1 MGRGVLIGRESARAS
16 LEEMLA
22 EAMEGRGS
30 LALLAGEAGVGKTR
44 FAEEVFGPAEARFA
58 RGSAGPAAPAYGPVV
73 GALRELMRS
82 VPGGLPLR
90 GPLRSHLALLLPEL
104 GEATE
109 ESDRATLFEA
119 VRAGLASAVEDRPG
133 VVLLDDLQWS
143 DDSTFELLAELAPTL
158 RELPLLVVG
167 AYRSDE
173 MPRGHRLRWLRND
186 LRRRGCLCEL
196 TLEPL
201 TAEGTAEL
209 AEQVLGKAPS
219 ARLAAILHERTGGT
233 PFFIEEMAAALDADG
248 RLERG
253 DHGVELALDG
263 DVPLPQ
269 TIRDAVLLRAGSLS
283 PEARAAAEA
292 AAVAGIEFDV
302 EQVAALGSE
311 AGFDELLA
319 NGLIV
324 ELEAGRAAFRH
335 PLARDA
341 IYEDVPWLRR
351 RKLHREVAK
360 ALEDD
365 ELAQAEVAAH
375 WLAARDGARALDS
388 LVRAIEERA
397 AVHAYRDAARLGR
410 QAVDLWPEGERA
422 AERIALLERHARFAE
437 LAGELAE
444 AARAQREV
452 VTARRS
458 EGPGRALADAERSL
472 ATIYGLQGDR
482 ERALAARRVA
492 ADAYLANGL
501 PGEAAA
507 ERLSAAAYR
516 HSAGHYADAIELTL
530 LAGEEASRAERADL
544 RARALGLQGASQVKG
559 GDFETGLEAIRS
571 GLSLALEHELTLTA
585 AELYQRLGTA
595 HEIAGDYGGA
605 RDALST
611 AVGFC
616 ETEGGEGMEYVC
628 LSCMAYVLRELGDW
642 ERSAELCSELR
653 QPGASPDTTLVADG
667 NLGAIHAFRGE
678 WDAARPL
685 LAQCHETGTRLDV
698 VSMSVDSAAA
708 LAVVAEHDGELDTAR
723 DHCRFVLERWQRSE
737 DHHYAVWGL
746 RWAACFHARHD
757 GLGEARACAEALSS
771 IATTT
776 GHLDAVAA
784 LAHALGETSLAEDQP
799 DAAAEQL
806 TRAAELHEDLEIP
819 FERAQIQLR
828 AGVALAAAGERDA
841 AVDRFAQAHATARR
855 LGAAPLAAAAADGVA
870 SLGESVEKRLGKRAA
885 ADRDNGGLS
894 RRELEVV
901 RLVASGHTNRE
912 IAGELVLST
921 RTVDMHV
928 RNILT
933 KLRCR
938 SRTEAATK
946 AGELGLL
953 P

>member
-22 EAMEGRGS
+22 DAMEGRGS
-30 LALLAGEAGVGKTR
+30 LVLLAGEAGVGKTR

-73 GALRELMRS
+73 GALRELMRQ

-104 GEATE
+104 GKTTG

-119 VRAGLASAVEDRPG
+119 VRAGLASAVEDGPA
-133 VVLLDDLQWS
+133 VLLLDDLQWS
-143 DDSTFELLAELAPTL
+143 DDSTFELLAELAPSL

-186 LRRRGCLCEL
+186 LRRRGCLREL
-196 TLEPL
+196 TLESL

-209 AEQVLGKAPS
+209 AEQVLGEAPS
-219 ARLAAILHERTGGT
+219 ARLATILHERTGGT
-233 PFFIEEMAAALDADG
+233 PFFIEEMAAALET
-248 RLERG
+248 RLQRG
-253 DHGVELALDG
+253 GNGVELALDG

-269 TIRDAVLLRAGSLS
+269 TIRDAVLLRAGDLS

-302 EQVAALGSE
+302 EPVAALGSE

-324 ELEAGRAAFRH
+324 ELAPGRAAFRH

-351 RKLHREVAK
+351 RGLHRELAK
-360 ALEDD
+360 ALEMGD
-365 ELAQAEVAAH
+365 QAEVAAH

-388 LVRAIEERA
+388 LVRAIHERA

-410 QAVDLWPEGERA
+410 QALDLWPEGERA
-422 AERIALLERHARFAE
+422 PDRIAVLERHARFAE
-437 LAGELAE
+437 LSGELAE

-452 VTARRS
+452 VAARRS
-458 EGPGRALADAERSL
+458 DGPGRALADAERSL
-472 ATIYGLQGDR
+472 AAIYGLQGDR
-482 ERALAARRVA
+482 ERAITARRVA
-492 ADAYLANGL
+492 AEAYAANGL
-501 PGEAAA
+501 PGDAAA
-507 ERLSAAAYR
+507 ERLGAAAFLS
-516 HSAGHYADAIELTL
+516 SAGHYADAVDLTRQ
-530 LAGEEASRAERADL
+530 AGEEAARAERTDL
-544 RARALGLQGASQVKG
+544 RARALGLEGVSRVKG
-559 GDFETGLEAIRS
+559 GDFEAGMETIRL

-585 AELYQRLGTA
+585 AEVYQRLGTA

-616 ETEGGEGMEYVC
+616 ETGGSDAMQQIC

-642 ERSAELCSELR
+642 DRSAELCDELR
-653 QPGASPDTTLVADG
+653 LPEATPDDTLVADG
-667 NLGAIHAFRGE
+667 VLGAIHAFRG
-678 WDAARPL
+678 DSAAARPL
-685 LAQCHETGTRLDV
+685 LTQCLETGTRLNV

-708 LAVVAEHDGELDTAR
+708 LAWLAEHEGQLDTAR
-723 DHCRFVLERWQRSE
+723 DHCRFLLERWQSSE

-746 RWAACFHARHD
+746 RWAACFFARRD

-776 GHLDAVAA
+776 GHPDAVAA
-784 LAHALGETSLAEDQP
+784 LAHALGETSLAEGQP
-799 DAAAEQL
+799 DAAVEQL

-819 FERAQIQLR
+819 FEGAQIQLR
-828 AGVALAAAGERDA
+828 AGVALATTGDREAALERL
-841 AVDRFAQAHATARR
+841 AQAHATARR
-855 LGAAPLAAAAADGVA
+855 LGAAPLAAAAADEVA
-870 SLGESVEKRLGKRAA
+870 RLGESVEKRLGKRAA
-885 ADRDNGGLS
+885 ADREHAGLS
-894 RRELEVV
+894 RRELEVMQ
-901 RLVASGHTNRE
+901 LVASGMTNRE

-953 P
+953 A